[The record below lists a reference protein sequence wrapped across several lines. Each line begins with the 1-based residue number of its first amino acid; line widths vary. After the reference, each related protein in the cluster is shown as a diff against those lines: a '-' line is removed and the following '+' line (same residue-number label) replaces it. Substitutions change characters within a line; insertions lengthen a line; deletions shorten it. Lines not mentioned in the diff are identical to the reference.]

1 MRNSLCLYYKDGHS
15 VEEIVYEW
23 FPGQTEVLVGNSE
36 MAQFEYKG
44 SNLSSKF
51 ELFSEG
57 QLERNLIWESLNMLQ
72 DLADFLTF
80 AKLKP
85 WF

>member
-1 MRNSLCLYYKDGHS
+1 M
-15 VEEIVYEW
+15 EEIVYEW
-23 FPGQTEVLVGNSE
+23 FPGKTEVLVGNSE
-36 MAQFEYKG
+36 MAQFDYKG

-72 DLADFLTF
+72 DIAYFLTL
-80 AKLKP
+80 ARLIP

>member
-1 MRNSLCLYYKDGHS
+1 M
-15 VEEIVYEW
+15 EEIVYQW
-23 FPGQTEVLVGNSE
+23 FPGQTEILVGNSE

-72 DLADFLTF
+72 DLISWLLQSLNRGFNALHRVWGT
-80 AKLKP
+80 
-85 WF
+85 